1 MFQLQD
7 RNVLGDII
15 SQIISYIPQLVGA
28 LIVLLVGW
36 IVGRL
41 LGRIV
46 TMVLKKADIGR
57 FVPSGEDDGRGDTD
71 DGKGVGLSRGL
82 GKLVKYYVYFIA
94 VLAAAEILAIP
105 MLTELLSDVG
115 TYLPAIFGAVLIL
128 LLGLVVGRILE
139 DIIADLISGFGFDLH
154 LEGTPLERITGRR
167 GIGGLIGQVV
177 ALYVYFIALL
187 AAAGTLNITIL
198 SNLLNTI
205 TVYIPQLI
213 GGAAVLLAGIWLGDW
228 LGTQIAETDRKR
240 LTDYVGLG
248 VKAIVYYLVI
258 TMALQTAG
266 FNASILNT
274 LFVIAMTALFGSLAL
289 AFIIAAG
296 VGGALGSK
304 DYIADNIADW
314 MREARRSASFEDEDS
329 DMSGESGF
337 EPPSD

>member
-1 MFQLQD
+1 MFQLRD
-7 RNVLGDII
+7 RNVLGDIL
-15 SQIISYIPQLVGA
+15 SQIISYIPQLIAA

-46 TMVLKKADIGR
+46 TTVLKKADVER
-57 FVPSGEDDGRGDTD
+57 FVPGGDGDGRDGTD
-71 DGKGVGLSRGL
+71 GGGVGLARGL

-115 TYLPAIFGAVLIL
+115 AYLPVILAAVVIL
-128 LLGLVVGRILE
+128 LVGFIIGRVLE
-139 DIIADLISGFGFDLH
+139 DIIADLIGGLGFDMH
-154 LEGTPLERITGRR
+154 LTGTPLERLTERR
-167 GIGGLIGQVV
+167 GIGGLIGQLV
-177 ALYVYFIALL
+177 ALYVYFIALV
-187 AAAGTLNITIL
+187 AAADTLNISVL

-213 GGAAVLLAGIWLGDW
+213 GGAAVLLVGIWIGDW
-228 LGTQIAETDRKR
+228 LGTQVAETDHSK
-240 LTDYVGLG
+240 LTDYVGIG
-248 VKAIVYYLVI
+248 VKVIVYYLVI

-274 LFVIAMTALFGSLAL
+274 LFVIAMAALFGSLAI

-314 MREARRSASFEDEDS
+314 MRNARQSMSFEDEGS
-329 DMSGESGF
+329 DTSGESGF